1 MVETGLRY
9 DVIHQHNSPFKFK
22 ILCQACF
29 PKEAIYHDC
38 HIYNVAAESFLITNQ
53 HGFATG
59 HSGGEAI
66 SHRARRSTES
76 LTWFSWRIVAPPT
89 KAYWE
94 TVGDISNCRGE
105 EELEASM
112 VLWSTITHTTLGIW
126 GQAEREE
133 GGFLAIALLEVGG
146 HHGGHHG
153 APGQETQ
160 EGRAHDYTWTAAELR
175 LWAQGRKVRGIASTS
190 SNSCNL

>member
-1 MVETGLRY
+1 MVKPGLRY

-29 PKEAIYHDC
+29 PKDAIYHDC
-38 HIYNVAAESFLITNQ
+38 HIYNVAAETFLIANQ

-59 HSGGEAI
+59 HDGGDI
-66 SHRARRSTES
+66 VLSRGRRSAES

-105 EELEASM
+105 EELLASM
-112 VLWSTITHTTLGIW
+112 VLWSTITHTTLGLW
-126 GQAEREE
+126 GQAEREQ
-133 GGFLAIALLEVGG
+133 GGFLAISLLEVGWG
-146 HHGGHHG
+146 W
-153 APGQETQ
+153 AMAR
-160 EGRAHDYTWTAAELR
+160 RAMVNNVKDSPFFYLELLGFR
-175 LWAQGRKVRGIASTS
+175 HFTVVLEVLLAYFEVLQSI
-190 SNSCNL
+190 C